1 MITFYTASGSHLSTD
16 VGHEWPADV
25 LWVDMFNPNEEQI
38 HAVEKFFNITLPH
51 QDELSD
57 IQISSQLYSEGD
69 SHIIVTPIIAGAGRM
84 DYEVGAM
91 GFTLSPRVLATL
103 RTQNPR
109 AILLF
114 RDKFMLKPSEYN
126 TPAKILLGMLDVFVD
141 RSADVL
147 ERIGDQV
154 DLLSQQIFNG
164 KEQKGDLKLDKDSH
178 MRHLLQGVGQTG
190 DLLGQLR
197 NAMAGSERGVIFLSN
212 HADDI
217 LGTKGVAH
225 IRTIQR
231 DVHALEL
238 QADSLQQRIVFLLDA
253 ALGIITIEQNN
264 VVRIFTVLAAS
275 FMPPTLIASVYGMN
289 FEFMPELG
297 WHFGYPLAVM
307 AMLGSALLPLLFFRR
322 KGWI

>member
-1 MITFYTASGSHLSTD
+1 MITFYTASGQHFSSD
-16 VGHEWPADV
+16 IIEEWPRDA
-25 LWVDMFNPNEEQI
+25 LWVDMLNPTEDQI
-38 HAVEKFFNITLPH
+38 RKVENFFEITLPH

-84 DYEVGAM
+84 EYEVGAM

-103 RTQNPR
+103 RTQDPR

-114 RDKFMLKPSEYN
+114 RDKFMLKPSEYD
-126 TPAKILLGMLDVFVD
+126 TPSKILLGMLDVFVD

-154 DLLSQQIFNG
+154 DALSRQIFNG
-164 KEQKGDLKLDKDSH
+164 REQKGDLKMDKDSH
-178 MRHLLQGVGQTG
+178 MRHILQSVGQTG

-212 HADDI
+212 HADNI
-217 LGTKGVAH
+217 LGTKGVSH
-225 IRTIQR
+225 IKTIQR

-264 VVRIFTVLAAS
+264 VVRIFTVAATTL
-275 FMPPTLIASVYGMN
+275 MPPTLIASVYGMN
-289 FEFMPELG
+289 FHNMPELN
-297 WHFGYPLAVM
+297 WNFGYPMAIM
-307 AMLGSALLPLLFFRR
+307 AMLASALIPLLYFRH